1 MPYIIY
7 KELQIKVMEIKGIFP
22 SSSQGKLMYRNE
34 VVDKYLPIVLI
45 LIFFLCLLKKF
56 GIKLHDWCLSL
67 SGR

>member
-45 LIFFLCLLKKF
+45 LIFFMFVKEIWNKIARLVPFFK
-56 GIKLHDWCLSL
+56 W
-67 SGR
+67 